1 MATAKHGGRGRR
13 GWRKLH
19 LGVDQSGAILVH
31 TLTEAT
37 GDDATT
43 VQRLTY
49 ITATHTRQLDA
60 AALAAY
66 LSEIHDAGRAASSAA
81 MAVGAAQFRVR
92 LAGQHPGGPCVGRG
106 AAGRRACRIGR
117 WAVAERHLRRDWKG
131 RDFLVL
137 GVCIQ
142 IVSERFKCAYVA
154 ADNGSGT
161 FEAVVIPSP
170 PVADLESLVATL
182 NAVPDIPLAVVSAL
196 SYVHLGSDAKG
207 SNSRHRR
214 PPVLRARRYW

>member
-1 MATAKHGGRGRR
+1 MMRPPFSASPISLRR
-13 GWRKLH
+13 IPGSSMPRPWPPTSPRSTTLGALPRVPRWR
-19 LGVDQSGAILVH
+19 
-31 TLTEAT
+31 
-37 GDDATT
+37 
-43 VQRLTY
+43 
-49 ITATHTRQLDA
+49 
-60 AALAAY
+60 
-66 LSEIHDAGRAASSAA
+66 SA
-81 MAVGAAQFRVR
+81 RR
-92 LAGQHPGGPCVGRG
+92 LAGQYPGGPCVGRG

-117 WAVAERHLRRDWKG
+117 WAVAARHLRRDWKG
-131 RDFLVL
+131 RDFLVS

-154 ADNGSGT
+154 ADNGSGA